1 MLLLAFEVCFSI
13 LTLRFSFCG
22 GGGVCFCVCV
32 CVCVCGIRIKYQKSA
47 TSLNLEKGLVKL
59 RAERETERLIIWK
72 LGLRFLFQ

>member
-13 LTLRFSFCG
+13 LTLRFPFCGG
-22 GGGVCFCVCV
+22 GGGVCF

-59 RAERETERLIIWK
+59 RAERETERLIIWE